1 MDDVFVYND
10 GLRFLDKS
18 INLNERNNYKKWWD
32 EQLYQYGVEV
42 DYYVNSYSLSSHDY
56 LYGEEPTQK
65 FKDPKKV
72 ILALTLQENAIVLQK
87 FGLVA
92 DDEITAMISIESYE
106 KSFGVGKEPE
116 ADDVF
121 DLVEFGNDRPEPRG
135 GKKFVITERIDQEVS
150 QINPIQGHYVWLIR
164 AKRFDYSFEPGISP
178 EPGLELPNDDIF
190 SGRLPDGD
198 NPVSTDKSYDDF
210 NDKASKDVFDYGLY
224 GDNDDVYGDYV

>member
-18 INLNERNNYKKWWD
+18 VNQCERDNYQKWWN
-32 EQLYQYGVEV
+32 EQLYQYGIEV
-42 DYYVNSYSLSSHDY
+42 DYYSTSYSLSSHDH
-56 LYGEEPTQK
+56 LYGEEPTQR

-72 ILALTLQENAIVLQK
+72 ILAITLQENAIVLQK

-121 DLVEFGNDRPEPRG
+121 DLSEFGNDRPNPRA

-150 QINPIQGHYVWLIR
+150 QINPIMGHYVWLIR
-164 AKRFDYSFEPGISP
+164 AKRFDYSFEPGIEP

-190 SGRLPDGD
+190 SGRLPGGENDTS
-198 NPVSTDKSYDDF
+198 PDKSYTDN
-210 NDKASKDVFDYGLY
+210 NDTSGKSVFDYGLY
-224 GDNDDVYGDYV
+224 GDNDDVYGDYM